1 MQHLKVS
8 GFGPIRE
15 ADVTFGD
22 LTFLVGQQASGK
34 TLFLELFK
42 LLEDRDA
49 IISTLRKYNYMISR
63 KEVSNLLDAFFG
75 QGMSNIWRSETHI
88 EYDNADMS
96 SATSLL
102 KPSDHPEPAERVF
115 YIPAQRIFSISD
127 GRPKAFSE
135 FDPTTPYVL
144 RQFSETLRIFMS
156 ASLGGNVTLFP
167 ISTRLKKV
175 QREAFNESI
184 FHDGRVEIQ
193 TENGQRKMRL
203 NVDGMNI
210 PFMTWSA
217 GQKEFMPLL
226 MGFYCVSA
234 PLMPNLN
241 NDQYQYVVIE
251 EPEMGLHPKAIMSVL
266 FEVLQ
271 LIQTGKKVIISTHS
285 TVPMEFAWAFHILK
299 QSKKKHRESA
309 LFRLFDEKS
318 KDTTSFRNIF
328 DKDIRTYA
336 FQRGEKGVTTVD
348 ISTLDA
354 FDERKEIA
362 EWGGLSSFATK
373 TSDLVSQF
381 CDE

>member
-75 QGMSNIWRSETHI
+75 QGVSNIWRPETHI

>member
-1 MQHLKVS
+1 MHHLKVS

-156 ASLGGNVTLFP
+156 TSLGGNVTLFP